1 MHLHDLYQIT
11 DLTEQRVF
19 DLTVQFLTA
28 PNLLNDI
35 QVRRAFVKKA
45 KALINATSESWK
57 KQGVLV
63 VDEWNNLEKSAE
75 FRSVWSASAEVFT
88 LLSSSFE
95 GASGADLKE
104 DWSMSPRS
112 PVATR
117 RGLSEDTLSGKVV
130 QDL

>member
-35 QVRRAFVKKA
+35 HVRRAFVEKA
-45 KALINATSESWK
+45 KALINATSESWT

-63 VDEWNNLEKSAE
+63 VDEWNNLGKSAE

-95 GASGADLKE
+95 GASGTGMKD

-117 RGLSEDTLSGKVV
+117 RGLLEDNLSGKVV

>member
-35 QVRRAFVKKA
+35 HVRRAFVEKA
-45 KALINATSESWK
+45 KALINATSESWT

-63 VDEWNNLEKSAE
+63 VDEWNNLGKSAE

-95 GASGADLKE
+95 GASGTDIKA
-104 DWSMSPRS
+104 DWSMFPRS
-112 PVATR
+112 PVATC
-117 RGLSEDTLSGKVV
+117 RGLSEDNLSGKVV
-130 QDL
+130 QGL